1 MSIQQSIN
9 NSFSAMAILARFS
22 PVGDIVSKKA
32 VEAEEARKQAALAKK
47 EQENLERARNKAT
60 RLGEQG
66 RIAET
71 PEELGVQTDIARK
84 ITSIHQAQFED
95 NPTDEGYDTLLKLKR
110 DVAELERGDPSVRS
124 YKTPSEI
131 KAEENRAKAD
141 QAKIE
146 EQARQRN
153 YSPEDW
159 VRHFEKIKLEAEKQN
174 YKKEEGING

>member
-9 NSFSAMAILARFS
+9 NAFSAVAILARLS
-22 PVGDIVSKKA
+22 PVGDIAAKKA
-32 VEAEEARKQAALAKK
+32 IEKDERKTIQKTLAKTEK
-47 EQENLERARNKAT
+47 LS
-60 RLGEQG
+60 EQG

-71 PEELGVQTDIARK
+71 PAELEVQTDIARK
-84 ITSIHQAQFED
+84 NVAAYQAQFEYD
-95 NPTDEGYDTLLKLKR
+95 PTDKHYTTLVRAKR

-131 KAEENRAKAD
+131 KAEENRAKAE

-153 YSPEDW
+153 FSPQDW
-159 VRHFEKIKLEAEKQN
+159 LKHFEKVKLDAEKQN
-174 YKKEEGING
+174 FEKKEEGING